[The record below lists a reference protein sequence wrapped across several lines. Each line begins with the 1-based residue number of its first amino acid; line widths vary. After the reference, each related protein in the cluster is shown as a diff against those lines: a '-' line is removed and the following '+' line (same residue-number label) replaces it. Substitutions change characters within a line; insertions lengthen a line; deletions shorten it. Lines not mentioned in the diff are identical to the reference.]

1 MKNNK
6 GFTLVEILAMLLVLG
21 IIVGIT
27 IPNITGILSSQKE
40 NVLIEDA
47 KKLINDAKT
56 QMTINSKIKKPAN
69 SNQCIIFTLDYLDKN
84 EDVVTGTDNGTY
96 SRTMS
101 VVVVSKKKEQGKEK
115 QYNYSVR
122 LVEDIEGAYYGF
134 DSVTLDELES
144 GSAKNKLG
152 NISGGIADFKNKKT
166 TTEAQSA
173 MESTAICECQ
183 PGNLIDFYG

>member
-21 IIVGIT
+21 IIVAIT
-27 IPNITGILSSQKE
+27 IPNITGILSGQKE
-40 NVLIEDA
+40 NVYIEDA

-56 QMTINSKIKKPAN
+56 QMTIDSKIKKPIY
-69 SNQCIIFTLDYLDKN
+69 SNQCVIFTLDYLDKN
-84 EDVVTGTDNGTY
+84 EDVVTGAANGTY

-101 VVVVSKKKEQGKEK
+101 VVVVSKNGK
-115 QYNYSVR
+115 QYDYRVR
-122 LVEDIEGAYYGF
+122 LVEDNDGEYYGF
-134 DSVTLDELES
+134 NDVTLNALES
-144 GSAKNKLG
+144 GRAKNALD
-152 NISGGIADFKNKKT
+152 NITSDELVDFKDKKT

-173 MESTAICECQ
+173 MGSTIICGCQ

>member
-21 IIVGIT
+21 IIVAIT
-27 IPNITGILSSQKE
+27 IPNITGILSGQKE
-40 NVLIEDA
+40 NVYIEDA

-56 QMTINSKIKKPAN
+56 QMTIDSKIKKPLY
-69 SNQCIIFTLDYLDKN
+69 SNQCVIFTLDYLDKN
-84 EDVVTGTDNGTY
+84 EDIVTGAANGTY

-101 VVVVSKKKEQGKEK
+101 VVVISKNGK
-115 QYNYSVR
+115 QYDYRVR
-122 LVEDIEGAYYGF
+122 LVEDNDGEYYGF
-134 DSVTLDELES
+134 NDVTLNALES
-144 GSAKNKLG
+144 GRANTLE
-152 NISGGIADFKNKKT
+152 NITSNELVDFKDKKN

-173 MESTAICECQ
+173 MGSTIICGCQ